1 MILTATAALQP
12 YLQSQ
17 VKETVSGNSALSP
30 STLEQS
36 VIEQAAIEQTA
47 IEQAAIEQAAI
58 EQRAMALFQASTG
71 QWQSRRRYYTL
82 ANGDTQEVVSD
93 LTIQFL
99 ESDSP
104 ELAEL
109 GARHELTLPMICG
122 AKVTWESSYI
132 APARKKP
139 SVGST
144 TFGIRGDIMYRDRGF
159 ATPKP
164 VTAQYRCV
172 GDRTMVLRTE
182 YNGSSFEEELKLIGD
197 SYRTRQ
203 TVISRAGEEIMIGQY
218 LETRV

>member
-17 VKETVSGNSALSP
+17 SQGTQNPEAVGSKSG
-30 STLEQS
+30 LEK
-36 VIEQAAIEQTA
+36 
-47 IEQAAIEQAAI
+47 
-58 EQRAMALFQASTG
+58 RAMALFRSSVG
-71 QWQSRRRYYTL
+71 DWKSRRRYYTL
-82 ANGDTQEVVSD
+82 ASGDTQEVVSD
-93 LTIQFL
+93 LTIRFL

-109 GARHELTLPMICG
+109 GERHELTMPMIFG
-122 AKVTWESSYI
+122 AKVTWESNYI
-132 APARKKP
+132 SPARKP

-144 TFGIRGDIMYRDRGF
+144 IFGIRGDVMYRDRGF

-164 VTAQYRCV
+164 VTAAYKLT

-182 YNGSSFEEELKLIGD
+182 YNGSAFEEEIKLIGD